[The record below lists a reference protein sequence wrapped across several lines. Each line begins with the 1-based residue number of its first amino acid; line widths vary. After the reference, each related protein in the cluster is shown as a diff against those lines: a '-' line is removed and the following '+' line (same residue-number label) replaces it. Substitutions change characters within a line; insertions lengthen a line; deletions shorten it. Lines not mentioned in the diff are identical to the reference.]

1 MKQAGKKFFAFVL
14 SFAMMAGMILQ
25 GNFVL
30 AAESRTGSDDIT
42 EGTPA
47 AIASTVT
54 NLATEGY
61 TVNLAKS
68 KATYNFGKDVT
79 LQASDIRVMPKGVTA
94 VNQQLNQAY
103 YTVSYQNNR
112 NVGTAT
118 ITVTGNEKFGYTGS
132 ISTTF
137 TVEPISLK
145 NASASDI
152 TVYLDGQSATTAS
165 LPYTKSQVKPVVKVE
180 MKTGTGSE
188 KYVLQEGI
196 DYTCTFYNNSKIGA
210 RTDLAAPY
218 VSISGKGNFAGT
230 ASTNR
235 NREVKFTIVA
245 ADIAKQKVSVSPA
258 SYVYDGTEKKPTVT
272 VTDAVT
278 GKALT
283 LNTDYTVSYKNNK
296 NVGTATVTVTGQGNY
311 KGSATATF
319 SILSSG
325 TKLIDIGSSN
335 PTVSIASCTYS
346 GTAQEPKV
354 NLTVAGKALTAGK
367 DFNTTYMNNIN
378 AGTGTVTITGINS
391 YTGSIQTTFTIK
403 PKQISDSTVTAEAKD
418 AIYTNGT
425 RPATTVTIRD
435 TKRNV
440 VLTTN
445 DYTLSYASGQTYNV
459 GDTVKI
465 TVTGKNNYQGSRTVT
480 YKILADPSVPTK
492 LKTPVVNTPSNV
504 NGGIQITWGAVTGA
518 EKYRVF
524 YKTGS
529 GSWTKLA
536 DTTSTSYTWKKAASG
551 TTYAFTVRCISSDG
565 GSNTS
570 DYDTTGKSI
579 TYIAAPKLSGVS
591 NVNGG
596 VKITWG
602 AVTGAA
608 KYRVFYKTGSG
619 SWTKLADT
627 TATNY
632 TWKGAASGTA
642 YAFTVRCISSDGK
655 ATTSAYDETGKSI
668 TYIAAPKLSGVSN
681 VNGGVKITWGA
692 VTGAAKYRVFY
703 KTGSGS
709 WTKLADT
716 TSTSYTWKGAA
727 SGTAYAFTVRCISSD
742 GGSNTSDYDTTG
754 KSITYIAAP
763 KLSGVS
769 NVNGGVKITWGAV
782 TGAAKYRVFYKTGS
796 GSWTKLADT
805 TATNYTWK
813 GAASGTAY
821 AFTVRCISS
830 DGGSN
835 TSDYDT
841 TGKSIT
847 YIAAPKLSGVSNV
860 NGGVKITW
868 GAVTGAA
875 KYRVFYKTGSGSWT
889 KLADTTSTN
898 YTWKKAASGTTY
910 AFTVRCISSDGK
922 TTTSAYD
929 ETGKSITYIAAPKLS
944 EVSNVKGGVKLSWD
958 TVKGAAKYRVLY
970 KTGSGSWT
978 KLADTTSTN
987 YTWKGAA
994 DGTAYTF
1001 TVRCISSD
1009 GKSYTSAYDETGKKI
1024 TYHVVND
1031 LLASPSIS
1039 TVKNVSNGVQ
1049 ISWGAVTGAAKYR
1062 VFYRT
1067 DNGGW
1072 QTLADTTS
1080 TSYTWTKAASG
1091 KIYAFTVRCISS
1103 DGKNYT
1109 SNYDTT
1115 GKTLRYLSCPAVS
1128 VANAAGGVKISWT
1141 KSAGTNGYNV
1151 YRKPASGGSWSTI
1164 AVIRDQNTL
1173 TYTDAKASSGIS
1185 YVYTVKAFNGSYA
1198 SAYDTA
1204 GKTIRF
1210 LSCPTVSVAN
1220 AVDGVKISWTKSKG
1234 TNGYNVYRKPA
1245 SGGSWSTIAVIRD
1258 QNTLTYTDKTATSGK
1273 SYIYTVKAFSGSYA
1287 SAYDKAGKT
1296 IKYLAYPMVSVA
1308 NTTGGIKISW
1318 TKSGGTS
1325 GYNVYRKPASGGS
1338 WTTIAVIRD
1347 QNTLTYTDKNVKKG
1361 TSYIY
1366 TVKAFSG
1373 SYASIYNKGGKQITY
1388 SGK

>member
-627 TATNY
+627 T
-632 TWKGAASGTA
+632 
-642 YAFTVRCISSDGK
+642 
-655 ATTSAYDETGKSI
+655 
-668 TYIAAPKLSGVSN
+668 
-681 VNGGVKITWGA
+681 
-692 VTGAAKYRVFY
+692 
-703 KTGSGS
+703 
-709 WTKLADT
+709 
-716 TSTSYTWKGAA
+716 
-727 SGTAYAFTVRCISSD
+727 
-742 GGSNTSDYDTTG
+742 
-754 KSITYIAAP
+754 
-763 KLSGVS
+763 
-769 NVNGGVKITWGAV
+769 
-782 TGAAKYRVFYKTGS
+782 
-796 GSWTKLADT
+796 
-805 TATNYTWK
+805 
-813 GAASGTAY
+813 
-821 AFTVRCISS
+821 
-830 DGGSN
+830 
-835 TSDYDT
+835 
-841 TGKSIT
+841 
-847 YIAAPKLSGVSNV
+847 
-860 NGGVKITW
+860 
-868 GAVTGAA
+868 
-875 KYRVFYKTGSGSWT
+875 
-889 KLADTTSTN
+889 STN